1 MRVLIAEDAAL
12 IREGIVRLLVE
23 SGFEV
28 VGSVSDA
35 DQLLEAIKTEQPDV
49 VIVDVRMPPTHSDE
63 GLRAAKVIRARYPDV
78 GVLVL
83 SQYVEL
89 GLAGELLADGA
100 DGLGYVLKEQVAN
113 VPEFLAAVRRVGQG
127 GSALDASIVSQL
139 MARRRQ
145 DDRLD
150 RLSER
155 ERVVL
160 HLMTEGLSNQAI
172 ADRLVVT
179 VRAVEKHVSSIF
191 DRLGL
196 PSTRNESRRV
206 LAVLLFLR
214 A

>member
-191 DRLGL
+191 DKLDL
-196 PSTRNESRRV
+196 EASPDSHRRV
-206 LAVLLFLR
+206 LAVLSVLR
-214 A
+214 R